1 MEPRATRFE
10 VRVTPAARYSA
21 VSGRYGDAWKI
32 SVTAPPDR
40 GRANTALVTLLADE
54 LGVPSGSIRI
64 LRGHSARTKLVEIDG
79 LAASD
84 VDRLLATAEKGARR

>member
-1 MEPRATRFE
+1 MEPRATRLE
-10 VRVTPAARYSA
+10 VRVTPGARRS
-21 VSGRYGDAWKI
+21 VISGRYGDAWKV

-54 LGVPSGSIRI
+54 LGVPHRSVRV
-64 LRGHSARTKLVEIDG
+64 LTGHGARTKIVEVDG
-79 LAASD
+79 LDAQD